1 MKERWKHKTWLIDL
15 DGTMYRGKKQIP
27 GAIEL
32 ISYLQKEKIPYCFVT
47 NDAMRTKKQNVA
59 HMEALGFHG
68 IKEDEFFTSAMAAA
82 RYVARM
88 SDRRNAYYIGEDGL
102 REALLENGFTIVD
115 DHSDFVFVGLSR
127 SKTYMDY
134 SKAFEQLWNGA
145 KLIGTNCDRRLAD
158 GDHFLIG
165 NGSIVE
171 MLAYAS
177 EQESLKLGKPY
188 APMLEETLAYL
199 NKQKEDCII
208 LGDNMETD
216 IAFGALHGVETI
228 LVESGVHTAADCAR
242 YAFAPS
248 ACYHDLFAC
257 MDDE

>member
-47 NDAMRTKKQNVA
+47 NNAMRTKKQNVA

-115 DHSDFVFVGLSR
+115 DHSDF
-127 SKTYMDY
+127 
-134 SKAFEQLWNGA
+134 
-145 KLIGTNCDRRLAD
+145 
-158 GDHFLIG
+158 
-165 NGSIVE
+165 
-171 MLAYAS
+171 
-177 EQESLKLGKPY
+177 
-188 APMLEETLAYL
+188 
-199 NKQKEDCII
+199 
-208 LGDNMETD
+208 
-216 IAFGALHGVETI
+216 
-228 LVESGVHTAADCAR
+228 
-242 YAFAPS
+242 
-248 ACYHDLFAC
+248 
-257 MDDE
+257 